1 MRGLA
6 IYLLLAAAPVS
17 ANDIVYLQGLVRM
30 QDGSAPGK
38 SAEIMLRCPGA
49 EPVRQTAA
57 GKNGKFYL
65 KVERDDFNHV
75 ARALPPTATD
85 VGGGSEAG
93 NCSIA
98 AELKGYDSSSIDL
111 ASFAIGKDLKLP
123 PLTLKAKTGE
133 KQ

>member
-1 MRGLA
+1 MKT
-6 IYLLLAAAPVS
+6 ILLLSLFAVPLA
-17 ANDIVYLQGLVRM
+17 ANDIVYLHGKVQKE
-30 QDGSAPGK
+30 DGTAPGK
-38 SAEIMLRCPGA
+38 SGVIQLACKGVD
-49 EPVRQTAA
+49 PVRLSNS
-57 GKNGKFYL
+57 GKNGSFYIR
-65 KVERDDFNHV
+65 VERDDFNHV

>member
-6 IYLLLAAAPVS
+6 VWLSLMALPLA

-30 QDGSAPGK
+30 HDGAAPGK
-38 SAEIMLRCPGA
+38 SAEILLQCPGA
-49 EPVRQTAA
+49 DPVRQTTA

-75 ARALPPTATD
+75 ARALPSTATD

-98 AELKGYDSSSIDL
+98 AALKGYESSSIDL
-111 ASFAIGKDLKLP
+111 ASFVIGKDLKLP
-123 PLTLKAKTGE
+123 PITLKAKADQ